1 MTFRTENRSTARR
14 RSENALLRC
23 LSILAALFGLCV
35 FAESSFSAKT
45 NNEESFQTVQ
55 SVDTRLGQITVKK
68 RIEPEMAT
76 SFEPFVLT
84 VEIQKPKNATL
95 APDDLAGVYGDFNV
109 EFLGDKERN
118 LDEASNVVTRS
129 WRLYPQKRGD
139 LETPPIP
146 IAVTEPPESETE
158 DAQSVVVLIP
168 RQKFSIPETDVP
180 PKSIDAIEPTLEPI
194 RQTSILTI
202 VVVALVIIAAA
213 FAFRKV
219 VFPKNV
225 VDSAVSE
232 RSAESPYDRAIRR
245 LNELKNS
252 RTYLENTPQFYTDVD
267 SILREYVAGVF
278 PINAQEK
285 TTQEILRFVD
295 AHALS
300 AISDSN
306 MLDCQTSVDE
316 LATEPSETEKAD
328 IAVSVLREPEI
339 RARMESALTTLDL
352 VKFAKRSTSFVDA
365 SQIYNDVRDVV
376 ELSFKRY
383 AARIDER
390 RKELAERIVTE
401 VVAQNATASLPSSKE
416 EHDALNVR

>member
-1 MTFRTENRSTARR
+1 M
-14 RSENALLRC
+14 
-23 LSILAALFGLCV
+23 
-35 FAESSFSAKT
+35 
-45 NNEESFQTVQ
+45 
-55 SVDTRLGQITVKK
+55 
-68 RIEPEMAT
+68 
-76 SFEPFVLT
+76 
-84 VEIQKPKNATL
+84 
-95 APDDLAGVYGDFNV
+95 
-109 EFLGDKERN
+109 
-118 LDEASNVVTRS
+118 
-129 WRLYPQKRGD
+129 
-139 LETPPIP
+139 
-146 IAVTEPPESETE
+146 
-158 DAQSVVVLIP
+158 
-168 RQKFSIPETDVP
+168 
-180 PKSIDAIEPTLEPI
+180 
-194 RQTSILTI
+194 
-202 VVVALVIIAAA
+202 IIAAA

-295 AHALS
+295 ARALS

-306 MLDCQTSVDE
+306 MLDCQTSPDE

-383 AARIDER
+383 AARLDER